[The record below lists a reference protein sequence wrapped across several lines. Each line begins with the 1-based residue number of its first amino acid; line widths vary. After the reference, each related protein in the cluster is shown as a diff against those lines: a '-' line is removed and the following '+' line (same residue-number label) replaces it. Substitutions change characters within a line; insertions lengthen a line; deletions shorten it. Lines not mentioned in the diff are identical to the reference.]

1 MQKALLYPAE
11 VVQPLGTASL
21 LDASSGLH
29 WRDEGLHY
37 ACVCI
42 YSLPH
47 AHCKDSLL
55 ACCAPTHCSAAV
67 CSAPYWTSTQEM
79 SFQAVKATRLP
90 PAAHHRGQ
98 LALVP
103 PHSHQLLHPVKLFS
117 WHRSS
122 NMLRLPKPPTCMVLL
137 LANVACSSQRCPGTP
152 TGPLHHLLLVW

>member
-55 ACCAPTHCSAAV
+55 ACCAPLTALLQSAQ
-67 CSAPYWTSTQEM
+67 P
-79 SFQAVKATRLP
+79 
-90 PAAHHRGQ
+90 HIGQ
-98 LALVP
+98 V
-103 PHSHQLLHPVKLFS
+103 HKRCHFRQL
-117 WHRSS
+117 
-122 NMLRLPKPPTCMVLL
+122 KPPGCPQQHITEDSWLWCHHVVI
-137 LANVACSSQRCPGTP
+137 NSSI
-152 TGPLHHLLLVW
+152 L